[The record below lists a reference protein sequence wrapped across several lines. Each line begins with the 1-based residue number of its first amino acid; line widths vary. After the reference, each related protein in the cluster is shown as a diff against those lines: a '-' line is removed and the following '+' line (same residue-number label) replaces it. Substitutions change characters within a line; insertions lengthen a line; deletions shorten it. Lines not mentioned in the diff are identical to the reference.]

1 VTYLHKVVL
10 ILSALVIVLEIS
22 LLIHYRVEII
32 NWTSH
37 NLWIVILP
45 FLKGIF
51 KKLLIIKFAAFLKAS
66 LILLWHLAKLL
77 LLKGLKTLTI
87 RYGVFFSQNRWYWI
101 RLSKVVFLRRG
112 KQFFRSMNRFWK
124 QYQGRQQVLILVA
137 FFPVGLVLF
146 FMGLSFNITRKTMV
160 KKTQESAVFQA
171 ATTAGK
177 SNRGIRAWIRRLD
190 EMTLQKIR
198 ELTPRAISNKQ
209 LNKKQN
215 NSSQDET

>member
-1 VTYLHKVVL
+1 MTRMHKIVL
-10 ILSALVIVLEIS
+10 ALSAVIIVAEI
-22 LLIHYRVEII
+22 LLLTHYRLDVID
-32 NWTSH
+32 WVSH
-37 NLWIVILP
+37 NLWVVILP

-66 LILLWHLAKLL
+66 FVLLWHLMKLL

-87 RYGVFFSQNRWYWI
+87 RYGIFFTQNRWYWI
-101 RLSKVVFLRRG
+101 RRAKVVFLRRG
-112 KQFFRSMNRFWK
+112 KQFFRSIARFWR
-124 QYQGRQQVLILVA
+124 QYEGRQKLVILIA

-146 FMGLSFNITRKTMV
+146 FLGLSFNITRKTMV

-171 ATTAGK
+171 ATTASK

-190 EMTLQKIR
+190 EATLHKIR

-209 LNKKQN
+209 DVIKNKDVN
-215 NSSQDET
+215 